1 MQLVKTVW
9 YIRPINYPWQCHEFP
24 SFDSFSRSHQFLK
37 FFFRCRKVAPS
48 KLIVSNSEII
58 SSASQSVFLR
68 QIKSFLLL
76 KAPLILKRLG
86 GNQLDRPLAS
96 FQKIYILERG
106 WSPTFLWLV
115 IINYIFLENF
125 IGISQAIQKIWR
137 FFSSKI
143 AIFLNYLLSEISLL
157 QKILITSAYN
167 RWSQHFFT
175 FKLILI
181 SWLIIVES
189 YSDIGLVL
197 HDIWNRPQNKL
208 PLRCP
213 FLLGLKHCRIAVP
226 LAKLFSCFSSHYS
239 TSIIRR

>member
-1 MQLVKTVW
+1 M
-9 YIRPINYPWQCHEFP
+9 
-24 SFDSFSRSHQFLK
+24 
-37 FFFRCRKVAPS
+37 
-48 KLIVSNSEII
+48 
-58 SSASQSVFLR
+58 
-68 QIKSFLLL
+68 
-76 KAPLILKRLG
+76 
-86 GNQLDRPLAS
+86 
-96 FQKIYILERG
+96 
-106 WSPTFLWLV
+106 WLV
-115 IINYIFLENF
+115 IVNYIFLENF